1 MYSAVHGVMD
11 TSKSMDDG
19 MENNAID
26 VRCVSMSL
34 SVLHYRNF
42 LSRFK
47 IFVRFATPRPE
58 EQINKHSVHVSTS
71 LVKHGRVDVHG
82 FLLPLLLHKRL
93 PSCFLQRVCL
103 LGSGGSMAMMAIGV
117 LIKDA
122 FHLASIQRCVVH
134 VTRELKVLLPKHSP
148 LDATQALRT
157 IALTLC
163 AVRTEA
169 DRTVLFLS
177 LIIWEQQYGGLLKQ
191 RTIPPVGSAVKR
203 RWWYTHGHLRRAWR
217 LLNLDPATLFA
228 FLDTPG
234 VPATNNSLEGVN
246 RHLHRRVGMGKGK
259 QLSLMLWKLAL
270 SRACT
275 PVQKRQVWDLWKRR
289 LYHS

>member
-1 MYSAVHGVMD
+1 MRLLKTALFPFHSILFYDISYRMNQNPSPDRMYSAVHGVMD

-103 LGSGGSMAMMAIGV
+103 
-117 LIKDA
+117 
-122 FHLASIQRCVVH
+122 
-134 VTRELKVLLPKHSP
+134 
-148 LDATQALRT
+148 
-157 IALTLC
+157 
-163 AVRTEA
+163 
-169 DRTVLFLS
+169 
-177 LIIWEQQYGGLLKQ
+177 
-191 RTIPPVGSAVKR
+191 
-203 RWWYTHGHLRRAWR
+203 
-217 LLNLDPATLFA
+217 
-228 FLDTPG
+228 
-234 VPATNNSLEGVN
+234 
-246 RHLHRRVGMGKGK
+246 
-259 QLSLMLWKLAL
+259 
-270 SRACT
+270 
-275 PVQKRQVWDLWKRR
+275 
-289 LYHS
+289 